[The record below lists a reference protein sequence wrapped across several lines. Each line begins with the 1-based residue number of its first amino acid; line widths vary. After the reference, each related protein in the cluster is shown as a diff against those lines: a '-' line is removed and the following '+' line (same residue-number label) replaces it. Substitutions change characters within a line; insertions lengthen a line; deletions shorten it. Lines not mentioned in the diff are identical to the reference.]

1 MRGQIFLTFAP
12 SSPKSFPSAVA
23 QSLMRN
29 FQAVQYLTLLAFVAA
44 VGCKSPAHG
53 PFGRSA
59 APRPTI
65 SEQPNPA
72 GAPIAAATPKQV
84 EATAQSGPADAQAM
98 AAVLTELQAIDEIDP
113 ASRAQI
119 LEDLKKTPVELWPGL
134 MRTFKATLAYRQQ
147 YQQRQVA
154 EQSARPQAAPQIY
167 PVTPASAQQTGTSA
181 ETLASHTAPAQP
193 QAQLAVA
200 STSSAT
206 APAPM
211 AQAAA
216 PQPATQPATPAQAAS
231 SQTPQAQ
238 VTVTDIAAPLAPTMA
253 VPAATQSPAQ
263 SALSIAPAVS
273 ADTAKAPE
281 VQVALTSASSSPLP
295 PEPPATKPTEPRP
308 VSAAASSTTTAPPTW
323 QEELAKAI
331 QLLETKTAEPAKTP
345 GEASL
350 HASLRLLYLVAG
362 RRDDALR
369 PIAGVSES
377 QQEFW
382 NKQVYGLSVY
392 LDEKRTDDDTR
403 RAAEA
408 MTHFRAA
415 TAQLAASASL
425 VVRNLNFCTEV
436 SSYGVFKKF
445 DKYEFTAGQEVL
457 LYAEIEN
464 YKSEQTDRGYH
475 TALKSHYQVLDS
487 QGKRIADQDFAVT
500 EEHCQNLRRD
510 FFVRYF
516 VWMPKQIAAGNYTL
530 QLTVEDTKGQKIGQS
545 LIQFSIK

>member
-1 MRGQIFLTFAP
+1 EPPTTKAP
-12 SSPKSFPSAVA
+12 DSAIPSA
-23 QSLMRN
+23 
-29 FQAVQYLTLLAFVAA
+29 
-44 VGCKSPAHG
+44 SPTST
-53 PFGRSA
+53 SA
-59 APRPTI
+59 AP
-65 SEQPNPA
+65 S
-72 GAPIAAATPKQV
+72 
-84 EATAQSGPADAQAM
+84 
-98 AAVLTELQAIDEIDP
+98 
-113 ASRAQI
+113 
-119 LEDLKKTPVELWPGL
+119 
-134 MRTFKATLAYRQQ
+134 
-147 YQQRQVA
+147 
-154 EQSARPQAAPQIY
+154 
-167 PVTPASAQQTGTSA
+167 
-181 ETLASHTAPAQP
+181 
-193 QAQLAVA
+193 
-200 STSSAT
+200 
-206 APAPM
+206 
-211 AQAAA
+211 
-216 PQPATQPATPAQAAS
+216 
-231 SQTPQAQ
+231 
-238 VTVTDIAAPLAPTMA
+238 
-253 VPAATQSPAQ
+253 
-263 SALSIAPAVS
+263 
-273 ADTAKAPE
+273 
-281 VQVALTSASSSPLP
+281 
-295 PEPPATKPTEPRP
+295 
-308 VSAAASSTTTAPPTW
+308 TW
-323 QEELAKAI
+323 QDELAKAI
-331 QLLETKTAEPAKTP
+331 QLLEAKTAEPAKTP

-350 HASLRLLYLVAG
+350 HASLRLLYLTAG

-457 LYAEIEN
+457 LYAEVEN
-464 YKSEQTDRGYH
+464 YKSEQTERGYH

-545 LIQFSIK
+545 SIQFSIK